1 MRMKTM
7 AEWALVEK
15 RLRQAVALRELMAAA
30 RYSEDVTHRVVTAPQ
45 LDSIAVELA
54 ANALSWLRWLEQ
66 EEASLVLARLQ
77 GARWKLICWRFG
89 ISRPTAYRRWR
100 HALQLIAWRLNGRA
114 VPTGCS
120 RRRFAQLS
128 ARM

>member
-1 MRMKTM
+1 MQTM
-7 AEWALVEK
+7 AEWKWALVEK
-15 RLRQAVALRELMAAA
+15 RLREAVALRELMTAAH
-30 RYSEDVTHRVVTAPQ
+30 YSEDVTDRVVTAPQ
-45 LDSIAVELA
+45 SDSYAVESA
-54 ANALSWLRWLEQ
+54 AEALSWLKWLEH
-66 EEASLVLARLQ
+66 EEAGLVLARLQ

-100 HALQLIAWRLNGRA
+100 HALRLIAWRLHGRA

-128 ARM
+128 AGM